1 LKWVAASSGALSII
15 TPTSIANSGGT
26 ASASGGEVTFSGVN
40 SVSLNGVFSA
50 TYDNYLV
57 WIEADAASGNRTGRL
72 RLRASGSD
80 NTTSN
85 YRSGYMYSGFSGSS
99 TANDNRNNV
108 DYWVGYYIIGTE
120 STSQTIFISS
130 PNLSKF
136 TRFGSTFG
144 MNDAN
149 AHFSGTF
156 AATTAFDGVTF
167 FPETVDTFT
176 GKIRVYGY
184 ANS

>member
-1 LKWVAASSGALSII
+1 
-15 TPTSIANSGGT
+15 
-26 ASASGGEVTFSGVN
+26 
-40 SVSLNGVFSA
+40 
-50 TYDNYLV
+50 
-57 WIEADAASGNRTGRL
+57 
-72 RLRASGSD
+72 
-80 NTTSN
+80 
-85 YRSGYMYSGFSGSS
+85 MYSGFSGSS